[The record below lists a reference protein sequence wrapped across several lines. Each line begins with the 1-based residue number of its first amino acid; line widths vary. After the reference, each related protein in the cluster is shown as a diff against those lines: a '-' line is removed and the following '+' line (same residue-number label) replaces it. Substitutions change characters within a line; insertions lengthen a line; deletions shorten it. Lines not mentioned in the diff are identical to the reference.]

1 MYVYSSIISSNDQI
15 KKSDMNTN
23 LNYGKKLSKDSILV
37 CMFLNVYTYVYLN
50 GHVYEYVCVY
60 IRIISNN
67 DQIKK
72 SDMDTNLNYGKKLNK
87 DSILVSM
94 CMYVYMDTCIY
105 LNAHI

>member
-1 MYVYSSIISSNDQI
+1 MYV
-15 KKSDMNTN
+15 
-23 LNYGKKLSKDSILV
+23 
-37 CMFLNVYTYVYLN
+37 NVYTYIYLN

-72 SDMDTNLNYGKKLNK
+72 SDMNTNLNYGKKLNK

-94 CMYVYMDTCIY
+94 CMYIWIHAYI
-105 LNAHI
+105 